1 MRSVGI
7 ISDVHDWHSD
17 QIELN
22 LKKYNCKVF
31 RINFNELIFSF
42 EKKKVF
48 FLKNKNIND
57 LSGLWVRFINS
68 GSMEEI
74 TTKLTILH
82 LLKES
87 KIYVHNS
94 AEIIEKTVDK
104 VRTTGILEINGIYS
118 PKTVVWFSSKKSQ
131 FPLKKKKYLVK
142 PIFGSQ
148 GNNIVMIKKK
158 DDLKKISPVGGVYY
172 LQEFIDSKKKNVY
185 SDIRV
190 LVSNHKIVS
199 SMERVSDNF
208 VTNVFK
214 GARCKKKKI
223 NTELRTLAI
232 KISKI
237 FGLGYA
243 GIDIKLDEKKIAIL
257 EINGIPSWKGMQKIE
272 KKNITEI
279 LVKDFLKKI
288 K

>member
-131 FPLKKKKYLVK
+131 FPLKKKKV
-142 PIFGSQ
+142 F
-148 GNNIVMIKKK
+148 
-158 DDLKKISPVGGVYY
+158 
-172 LQEFIDSKKKNVY
+172 SKT
-185 SDIRV
+185 
-190 LVSNHKIVS
+190 
-199 SMERVSDNF
+199 NF
-208 VTNVFK
+208 WLSRK
-214 GARCKKKKI
+214 
-223 NTELRTLAI
+223 
-232 KISKI
+232 
-237 FGLGYA
+237 
-243 GIDIKLDEKKIAIL
+243 
-257 EINGIPSWKGMQKIE
+257 
-272 KKNITEI
+272 
-279 LVKDFLKKI
+279 
-288 K
+288 